1 MIIGL
6 CNNKASVVDIE
17 LVVVLRACELCA
29 LKADT
34 EFKSLDC
41 GDAEDE
47 LSYGIFK
54 SVKNR

>member
-17 LVVVLRACELCA
+17 LVIILRACELCA
-29 LKADT
+29 LKADAELKALNGRDT
-34 EFKSLDC
+34 
-41 GDAEDE
+41 EDE